1 LWNEWQKQKKG
12 GHGKSFLDHD
22 HCLIF
27 LVSTM
32 VLGLKQHYLWG
43 HVGGMPCLSVANMPQ
58 MIPKFVL
65 A

>member
-1 LWNEWQKQKKG
+1 MNGKNKKMMDMEN
-12 GHGKSFLDHD
+12 HFFDHD
-22 HCLIF
+22 HYLIF
-27 LVSTM
+27 LVSNV